1 MEKARSRSHVVPTG
15 VGGAVHLFCGPSP
28 FARLSLFCR
37 DPSIWPSKTGWL
49 FTFLSPDSFPLNL
62 TFLSCEH
69 TCKMAAP
76 QGYPLLC
83 LENPLLGMYTPCLLV
98 EVGILSIADT
108 PLDIQAR
115 GYELIWS
122 LGFSI
127 QFADKV

>member
-1 MEKARSRSHVVPTG
+1 
-15 VGGAVHLFCGPSP
+15 
-28 FARLSLFCR
+28 
-37 DPSIWPSKTGWL
+37 
-49 FTFLSPDSFPLNL
+49 
-62 TFLSCEH
+62 
-69 TCKMAAP
+69 MAAP

-98 EVGILSIADT
+98 EIGILSIADT

-115 GYELIWS
+115 GYELVWS